1 LDSISNKDSFKSIT
15 SAENLNFSSVGTNV
29 ECEESILFVFEI
41 DMDANEQIKGFNIP
55 NNDTGFIKYELSLN
69 VKIII

>member
-1 LDSISNKDSFKSIT
+1 MDSISNKDSFKSIT
-15 SAENLNFSSVGTNV
+15 SAENLNLSSVGTNV
-29 ECEESILFVFEI
+29 ECEENILFVFEI

>member
-15 SAENLNFSSVGTNV
+15 SAENLNLSSVGTNV
-29 ECEESILFVFEI
+29 ECEENILFVFEI